1 MKKRIMAL
9 ALAAA
14 MGFSLFAACGG
25 TGGQGADPEPAASGT
40 GEQQVLEVA
49 LFEGGLGAEFW
60 REIIARFEEEH
71 PDIKVEATINP
82 KVGEII
88 RPRIVAGD
96 PPDFIDLSDTDASGV
111 LTAMI
116 KDRQLTD
123 LSDVFEGPAYDQD
136 MPLKD
141 LIAEGFLTGRKFAP
155 YGDGKTYIAPK
166 YCGPIGL
173 VYDAALFE
181 EKGWQPPVTWDE
193 LFALGDKAKAEG
205 IALLTFPGIYPY
217 YLEHFILSSL
227 ASSVGMNGMNDIFA
241 YKEGSFSTPEVMA
254 VLQQLQKLGEG
265 GYLLEG
271 SAALNHTQ
279 SQTEMMLGNA
289 LFVPTGAWVEGEM
302 EGAPRREGFTFGMCT
317 GPVMSAADEKYIY
330 SNYGQLFIP
339 KDAKNPEAAKEFL
352 RFYYTEA
359 SAISLAKYGNAVMPL
374 KDGKEVVKE
383 YISETQYNMFDL
395 FNQGTA
401 IMPDYE
407 ALPVGSKIDVYE
419 LFYSKGVAQLLYG
432 EMTAAECA
440 EAVEKG
446 FAQIN
451 AERAA
456 EG

>member
-1 MKKRIMAL
+1 MKKQITAL

-14 MGFSLFAACGG
+14 MSVSLLAGCGS
-25 TGGQGADPEPAASGT
+25 GGPGSGAPAGAQSG

-60 REIIARFEEEH
+60 REIIAEFEKEH
-71 PDIKVEATINP
+71 PDIRVEATINP

-96 PPDFIDLSDTDASGV
+96 PPDFIDLSDTDVSGV

-123 LSDVFEGPAYDQD
+123 LTDVFEGPAYGQD
-136 MPLKD
+136 VPLKD
-141 LIAEGFLTGRKFAP
+141 LIADGFLTGRKFAP

-181 EKGWQPPVTWDE
+181 EKGWQAPVTWDDF
-193 LFALGDKAKAEG
+193 FALGDKAKAEG
-205 IALLTFPGIYPY
+205 IALITFPGIYPY
-217 YLEHFILSSL
+217 YLEHFVLSSL
-227 ASSVGMNGMNDIFA
+227 ASSVGTEGMNDIFA
-241 YKEGSFSTPEVMA
+241 FKEGSFSTPEVMA
-254 VLQQLQKLGEG
+254 VLEQLQRIGEG

-289 LFVPTGAWVEGEM
+289 LFVPTGSWVEGEM
-302 EGAPRREGFTFGMCT
+302 EGAPRREGFAFGMCT
-317 GPVMSAADEKYIY
+317 GPVADAADDKYVY

-359 SAISLAKYGNAVMPL
+359 SAASLAKYGNAVMPL
-374 KDGKEVVKE
+374 KDGKEVVKD

-419 LFYSKGVAQLLYG
+419 LFYGKGIAQLLYG
-432 EMTAAECA
+432 EMTAAQCA

-451 AERAA
+451 EEKAA
-456 EG
+456 AG

>member
-1 MKKRIMAL
+1 MKKRIAAWGMAL
-9 ALAAA
+9 A
-14 MGFSLFAACGG
+14 MVVSLLTACGA
-25 TGGQGADPEPAASGT
+25 GASGPAAGT
-40 GEQQVLEVA
+40 APGGGEQQVLEVA

-60 REIIARFEEEH
+60 REIIAEFEKEH
-71 PDIKVEATINP
+71 PDIRVEATINP

-123 LSDVFEGPAYDQD
+123 LTDVFEGPAYGQD
-136 MPLKD
+136 LPLKE
-141 LIAEGFLTGRKFAP
+141 LIADGFLTGRKFAP

-173 VYDAALFE
+173 VYDANLFA

-193 LFALGDKAKAEG
+193 FFALGDKAKAEG
-205 IALLTFPGIYPY
+205 IALVTFPGIYPY
-217 YLEHFILSSL
+217 YLEHFILASL
-227 ASSVGMNGMNDIFA
+227 ASSVGLEGMNDIFA
-241 YKEGSFSTPEVMA
+241 FKEGSFSTPEVMA
-254 VLQQLQKLGEG
+254 VLEQLQKLGEG

-289 LFVPTGAWVEGEM
+289 LFVPTGSWVEGEM
-302 EGAPRREGFTFGMCT
+302 EGAPRRDGFAFGMCT
-317 GPVMSAADEKYIY
+317 GPVFRADDDQYVY

-359 SAISLAKYGNAVMPL
+359 AAASLAKYGNAVMPL
-374 KDGKEVVKE
+374 KDGKEVVKD

-395 FNQGTA
+395 FNQATA

-419 LFYSKGVAQLLYG
+419 LFYGKGIAQLLYG

-440 EAVEKG
+440 ESVEKG

-451 AERAA
+451 AEKAA
-456 EG
+456 QG